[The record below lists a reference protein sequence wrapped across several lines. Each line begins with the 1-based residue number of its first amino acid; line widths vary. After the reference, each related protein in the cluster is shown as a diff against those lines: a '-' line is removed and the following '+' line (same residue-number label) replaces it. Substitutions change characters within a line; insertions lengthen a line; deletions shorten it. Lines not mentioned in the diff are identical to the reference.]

1 MASGPGFDN
10 MSPVNVAASRVR
22 PDTVHRQAASP
33 DAHLPPT
40 TRGVR
45 PSRVPV
51 TQPGDALEQRAETI
65 ADRIAPRPVD
75 SAPTRPSPVS
85 VAPSTVWTVLE
96 APGRPLTPAERPG
109 GLGLDFSSV
118 RVHSGPMAAASAR
131 SLAASAYS
139 IGDDIVL
146 GAPLDTSSVVGR
158 RRLAHE
164 LAHVV
169 QHRERPDRPILARDG
184 SGQTGSASVS
194 DTLTF
199 IIRKPGDK
207 FIQDET
213 SYQTTTR
220 HGEQYIEVDN
230 LDDICAQAAAITKSG
245 TQFQHI
251 RVVTH
256 GQSNIGGIGMTPPG
270 QDWQF
275 VPPDE
280 IAKYAEKP
288 GCQALSKLLTDSG
301 DVTFVGCYL
310 GSTPKAG
317 EALRKV
323 FGHPVNS
330 TARAYHVAFAEF
342 VFHDAK
348 KKKNIKADKVAD
360 VPTDKNTQQQFTT
373 WLKQQYM
380 TMLKAGDAPKLD
392 SVDKQLSF
400 MRDLFD
406 RSNGTLRWSVTT
418 AK

>member
-1 MASGPGFDN
+1 M
-10 MSPVNVAASRVR
+10 
-22 PDTVHRQAASP
+22 
-33 DAHLPPT
+33 
-40 TRGVR
+40 
-45 PSRVPV
+45 
-51 TQPGDALEQRAETI
+51 
-65 ADRIAPRPVD
+65 
-75 SAPTRPSPVS
+75 
-85 VAPSTVWTVLE
+85 
-96 APGRPLTPAERPG
+96 
-109 GLGLDFSSV
+109 

-169 QHRERPDRPILARDG
+169 QHRERPDRLILARDG
-184 SGQTGSASVS
+184 SGQAGSAASVG

-199 IIRKPGDK
+199 IIRRPGDK

-213 SYQTTTR
+213 NYQTTTR
-220 HGEQYIEVDN
+220 HGERYIEVDN
-230 LDDICAQAAAITKSG
+230 LDDICAQAAAITKNG
-245 TQFQHI
+245 AQFQHLRI
-251 RVVTH
+251 VTH
-256 GQSNIGGIGMTPPG
+256 GQTNIGGIGMTPAG
-270 QDWQF
+270 ESEWRY

-280 IAKYAEKP
+280 VAKYAEKP

-317 EALRKV
+317 QALEKV
-323 FGHPVNS
+323 FGHPVHS
-330 TARAYHVAFAEF
+330 TSRAYHVGWAEF
-342 VFHDAK
+342 TFADPKAK
-348 KKKNIKADKVAD
+348 GKERKATKVAD
-360 VPTDKNTQQQFTT
+360 VPTDKQTQQQFTA
-373 WLKQQYM
+373 WLKQQYV
-380 TMLKAGDAPKLD
+380 TMFKAGDAPKLD